1 MFSNQ
6 FVVLVSISYL
16 EFLITFGKCVKN
28 DLLDFLRFSQV
39 QDSVLWTKLRY
50 FRLLLNYVFAE
61 FFITLF
67 TVYFNFFAFFL

>member
-61 FFITLF
+61 FFHYF
-67 TVYFNFFAFFL
+67 VYGVF